1 MGVRDT
7 AIRDMN
13 ALRVFL
19 AVSASGNMTAA
30 ANTLDLTQSAVSQAI
45 RQLEEALGT
54 VLIDRSRR
62 PLTPTAAGTVLQRH
76 AARIVEETELLVTLV
91 RQSSS
96 TKMPELRLGI
106 TDSFASTVGP
116 SLIHALL
123 ETTTRLSFRSGL
135 AHDQVEGL
143 LSRNLDLIVTSDPME
158 DMDGLDR
165 YLILSEPFLLLLP
178 REFPHRAGELDLRDL
193 ATRHSLI
200 RFSARSQIGAQIE
213 RHLRRLGIKAPR
225 LLEVDATDSLAAMV
239 SAGLGWAIA
248 TPLCLL
254 QVKSRIPKLKVTPFP
269 GRGFV
274 RHLYLIARS
283 GEYGDLP
290 QRVLQLSRDIVRRE
304 CLPEMLR
311 LTPWIRERLVIGDTV
326 SEG

>member
-1 MGVRDT
+1 
-7 AIRDMN
+7 
-13 ALRVFL
+13 
-19 AVSASGNMTAA
+19 
-30 ANTLDLTQSAVSQAI
+30 
-45 RQLEEALGT
+45 
-54 VLIDRSRR
+54 
-62 PLTPTAAGTVLQRH
+62 
-76 AARIVEETELLVTLV
+76 
-91 RQSSS
+91 
-96 TKMPELRLGI
+96 
-106 TDSFASTVGP
+106 
-116 SLIHALL
+116 
-123 ETTTRLSFRSGL
+123 
-135 AHDQVEGL
+135 VEGL

-178 REFPHRAGELDLRDL
+178 REFPHRAAEPDLRDL

-225 LLEVDATDSLAAMV
+225 LLEVDATDSLVAMV

-254 QVKSRIPKLKVTPFP
+254 QVKSRIPKLKVAPFP

-283 GEYGDLP
+283 EEYGDLP
-290 QRVLQLSRDIVRRE
+290 QRVLQLSRDILRRE
-304 CLPEMLR
+304 CLPEMLQ
-311 LTPWIRERLVIGDTV
+311 LMPWIRERLVIGDAV